1 MKIYLALPVVTG
13 RDTDIPYGEILAE
26 LQAQGHSVLTQHLL
40 DPIHLNQERA
50 CPRPFIFQRD
60 LHWLK
65 EADLFVA
72 EVSLPSTGVGY
83 EICQALHWGKPM
95 VCLAQENRFVSAMV
109 EGNPAVNLIRYDSN
123 EEVRQHLRTW
133 LASLA
138 KSF

>member
-1 MKIYLALPVVTG
+1 MKIYLALPVATG
-13 RDTDIPYGEILAE
+13 REVGIPYGEILAE
-26 LQAQGHSVLTQHLL
+26 LRVQGHSVLTQHLL
-40 DPIHLNQERA
+40 DPFHLNQERTRP
-50 CPRPFIFQRD
+50 CPFIFQRD

-83 EICQALHWGKPM
+83 EICQALHWRKPM

-109 EGNPAVNLIRYDSN
+109 EGNPAVNLIRYGSN
-123 EEVRQHLRTW
+123 EEVRQRLRTW

>member
-1 MKIYLALPVVTG
+1 MKIYLALPVATG
-13 RDTDIPYGEILAE
+13 RGVGIPYGEILAE
-26 LQAQGHSVLTQHLL
+26 LRVQGHSVLTQHLL
-40 DPIHLNQERA
+40 DPFHLNQERTR
-50 CPRPFIFQRD
+50 PRPFIFQRD

-83 EICQALHWGKPM
+83 EICQALHWRKPM

-109 EGNPAVNLIRYDSN
+109 EGNPAVNLIRYGSN
-123 EEVRQHLRTW
+123 EEVRQRLRTW

>member
-13 RDTDIPYGEILAE
+13 REAEIPYGEILAE
-26 LQAQGHSVLTQHLL
+26 LVAQGHSVLTQHLL
-40 DPIHLNQERA
+40 DPMRLNQERV

-60 LHWLK
+60 LRWLQ

-83 EICQALHWGKPM
+83 EICQALHWGKPI
-95 VCLAQENRFVSAMV
+95 VCLAQEHRVVSAMV
-109 EGNPAVNLIRYDSN
+109 EGNPAVTLIRFGSN
-123 EEVRQHLRTW
+123 EEVRLRLRTW